1 MFLRIFYYVCIMEVF
16 ELEKKSGI
24 PIYKQ
29 IIVAIE
35 EAIVSG
41 VLRKG
46 DKLPSL
52 NAIKNKNNLS
62 RDTVL
67 NAFNELKNRGVI
79 YATVGKGYYV
89 ATEDIVV
96 EKKIFLLFDE
106 FNSFKED
113 LYNSFLKALGENI
126 QVDIFFHHFN
136 MRVFRRLI
144 NDNLGSYNAYV
155 IMPANLK
162 EASLAIQSLGKESV
176 YVLDQM
182 HEGLGNYP
190 GVYQN
195 FEEDMYRGLLGGRA
209 QIQNYQKMVMQFDAN
224 IQPLG
229 LLKGFESFCEEQGI
243 HFEVIPDLDERKPK
257 KGELYLVLDDKNLI
271 RIIKK
276 MHQEGLKLVH
286 DIGIISYNET
296 LLKEIVQGGIT
307 TISTDFKLMGE
318 NLATMILENKKE
330 HIENPSSIILRK
342 SL

>member
-1 MFLRIFYYVCIMEVF
+1 MEVF
-16 ELEKKSGI
+16 ELKKKSGI

-29 IIVAIE
+29 IVLTIE

-41 VLRKG
+41 ELRRG

-67 NAFNELKNRGVI
+67 NAFNELKNRGI
-79 YATVGKGYYV
+79 IKSTVGKGYYV

-113 LYNSFLKALGENI
+113 LYNSFVSALGENI

-144 NDNLGSYNAYV
+144 NDNIGSYNAYA

-162 EASLAIQSLGKESV
+162 DSGLAIQSLGKEPV
-176 YVLDQM
+176 YILDQM
-182 HEGLGNYP
+182 HPDLQQYP
-190 GVYQN
+190 GVFQN
-195 FEEDMYRGLLGGRA
+195 FEKDIYQGLTAGVS
-209 QIQNYQKMVMQFDAN
+209 QIKSYSKIVMQYDTR
-224 IQPLG
+224 IQPQG
-229 LLKGFESFCEEQGI
+229 FLKGVALFCEDQDMDY
-243 HFEVIPDLDERKPK
+243 EVISDLGDRKPI
-257 KGELYLVLDDKNLI
+257 KGEMYLVLDDKNLI

-276 MHQEGLKLVH
+276 IQEVGLELLKDV
-286 DIGIISYNET
+286 GIISYNET

-318 NLATMILENKKE
+318 NLATMILENKTE
-330 HIENPSSIILRK
+330 HIENPSSLILRK

>member
-1 MFLRIFYYVCIMEVF
+1 MTT
-16 ELEKKSGI
+16 
-24 PIYKQ
+24 
-29 IIVAIE
+29 IE
-35 EAIVSG
+35 QAIVSG
-41 VLRKG
+41 ELRKG

-67 NAFNELKNRGVI
+67 SAFNELKSRGVI
-79 YATVGKGYYV
+79 HSTVGKGYYV
-89 ATEDIVV
+89 ATEDIVI

-113 LYNSFLKALGENI
+113 LYNSFISALGENI

-144 NDNLGSYNAYV
+144 NDNIGSYNAYA

-162 EASLAIQSLGKESV
+162 DSDLAIQSLGKDSV
-176 YVLDQM
+176 YILDQM
-182 HEGLGNYP
+182 HANLEPYP
-190 GVYQN
+190 GVFQN
-195 FEEDMYRGLLGGRA
+195 FEKDMYQGMMEGVSK
-209 QIQNYQKMVMQFDAN
+209 IKNYQKIVLQFDSS

-229 LLKGFESFCEEQGI
+229 LRKGFESFCNEQAI
-243 HFEVIPDLDERKPK
+243 PYEVIQDLNDRKLQ
-257 KGELYLVLDDKNLI
+257 KGEIYLVLDDKNLI

-276 MHQEGLKLVH
+276 MQEVGFTLIK

-318 NLATMILENKKE
+318 NLATMILENQKG
-330 HIENPSSIILRK
+330 HIENPASLILRK

>member
-1 MFLRIFYYVCIMEVF
+1 MEVF
-16 ELEKKSGI
+16 ELKKKSGI

-29 IIVAIE
+29 IVLTIE

-41 VLRKG
+41 ELRRG

-67 NAFNELKNRGVI
+67 NAFNELKNRGI
-79 YATVGKGYYV
+79 IKSTVGKGYYV

-113 LYNSFLKALGENI
+113 LYNSFVSALGENI

-144 NDNLGSYNAYV
+144 NDNIGSYNAYA

-162 EASLAIQSLGKESV
+162 DSGLAIQSLGKEPV
-176 YVLDQM
+176 YILDQM
-182 HEGLGNYP
+182 HPDLQQYP
-190 GVYQN
+190 GVFQN
-195 FEEDMYRGLLGGRA
+195 FEKDIYQGLTAGVS
-209 QIQNYQKMVMQFDAN
+209 QIKSYSKIVMQYDTR
-224 IQPLG
+224 IQPQG
-229 LLKGFESFCEEQGI
+229 FLKGVALFCEDQDMDY
-243 HFEVIPDLDERKPK
+243 EVISDLDDRKPI
-257 KGELYLVLDDKNLI
+257 KGEMYLVLDDKNLI

-276 MHQEGLKLVH
+276 IQEVGLELLKDV
-286 DIGIISYNET
+286 GIISYNET

-318 NLATMILENKKE
+318 NLATMILENKTE
-330 HIENPSSIILRK
+330 HIENPSSLILRK

>member
-1 MFLRIFYYVCIMEVF
+1 MEVF

-29 IIVAIE
+29 IVLTIE

-41 VLRKG
+41 ELRKG

-79 YATVGKGYYV
+79 KSTVGKGYYV

-96 EKKIFLLFDE
+96 KKKIFLLFDE

-113 LYNSFLKALGENI
+113 LYNSFVSALGENI

-144 NDNLGSYNAYV
+144 NDNLGSYNAYA

-162 EASLAIQSLGKESV
+162 ESSLAIQSLGKEPV
-176 YVLDQM
+176 YILDQM
-182 HEGLGNYP
+182 HPDLQQYP
-190 GVYQN
+190 GVFQN
-195 FEEDMYRGLLGGRA
+195 FEKDMYQGLTAGVS
-209 QIQNYQKMVMQFDAN
+209 QIKAYSKIVMQYDAAV
-224 IQPLG
+224 QPQG
-229 LLKGFESFCEEQGI
+229 FLKGMALFCEDQDMDY
-243 HFEVIPDLDERKPK
+243 EVISDLNDRKPT

-276 MHQEGLKLVH
+276 ILEVGLDLLK

-330 HIENPSSIILRK
+330 HIENPSSLILRK